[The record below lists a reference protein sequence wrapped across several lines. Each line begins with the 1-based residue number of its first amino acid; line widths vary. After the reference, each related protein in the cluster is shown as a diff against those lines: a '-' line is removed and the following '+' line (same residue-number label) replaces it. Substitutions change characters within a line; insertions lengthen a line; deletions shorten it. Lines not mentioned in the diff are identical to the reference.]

1 VPHWDRS
8 VAAITLKHVSL
19 SWCKFKKEE
28 CRVHNYRHAYP
39 PPMTEVHIHKLG
51 NKTYW
56 IWQYTEEDTVS
67 DERNLEYAV
76 AYKLTTG
83 EYLD

>member
-1 VPHWDRS
+1 
-8 VAAITLKHVSL
+8 
-19 SWCKFKKEE
+19 
-28 CRVHNYRHAYP
+28 
-39 PPMTEVHIHKLG
+39 MTEVHIHKLG